1 MKSINKPKEN
11 NKILIIKLGALGD
24 LIIATPLIR
33 AIIQNNKNAQIVIL
47 TRKTY
52 ATFFDGW
59 DGVSLIK
66 LTDSSWWATF
76 KILSTIKKT
85 FWSKIYDFQ
94 GNRKSRTLVFFCSAR
109 EKIGNHRFPN
119 TIFPTQ
125 TWSKQVHIFY
135 RMKNLLEMNGIKG
148 ISQMP
153 CIEYG
158 EEERFKI
165 KKWISDNTLNKN
177 FVILHAGS
185 NQNRKNKRWPFF

>member
-109 EKIGNHRFPN
+109 ERNWK
-119 TIFPTQ
+119 
-125 TWSKQVHIFY
+125 S
-135 RMKNLLEMNGIKG
+135 
-148 ISQMP
+148 
-153 CIEYG
+153 
-158 EEERFKI
+158 
-165 KKWISDNTLNKN
+165 
-177 FVILHAGS
+177 
-185 NQNRKNKRWPFF
+185 